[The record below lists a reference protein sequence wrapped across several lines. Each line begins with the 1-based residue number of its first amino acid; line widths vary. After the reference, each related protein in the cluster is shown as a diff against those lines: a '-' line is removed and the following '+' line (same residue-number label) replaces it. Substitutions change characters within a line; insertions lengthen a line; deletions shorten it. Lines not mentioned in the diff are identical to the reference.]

1 MKQILLIS
9 ANRFCDPYPV
19 YPLGLSYLKTYLSA
33 HLPHDEYSVRILD
46 CNRLTNSE
54 LYDSVMALDPF
65 FVGVSLRNVD
75 GANSLNEG
83 NFVEAYAE
91 IVATI
96 RRATKAHVS
105 IGGAGFSIFPQH
117 FMDRLQADSGIVGE
131 GETSLCQLIENL
143 AHNAP
148 LDHIEG
154 LILPHEKAPRLPHT
168 RYLNTLDVTFEDD
181 LIDYYW
187 RYSGMLN
194 IQTKR
199 GCPYHCIYCSYP
211 GIDGCRVR
219 TLDVEKIVADMA
231 RLKRDKN
238 IDYFF
243 FTDSVFNINNAY
255 NVALAER
262 LIAERLDIHWGAYFS
277 PHNLSDEH
285 LQLFQASGL
294 THVEF
299 GTESL
304 CDETLAAYGKLFT
317 FDDVKR
323 VSDLCVK
330 YGVYYAHF
338 LILGGYGETRATLR
352 TTIDNSCLLQSTVF
366 FPYVGMRI
374 YPHTKL
380 HEMAVA
386 QGVLLPDD
394 TLVEPRYYIAP
405 DFSIDE
411 ARTLA
416 QATGKAWIFPD
427 EPHNALMDT
436 MRLKRNKKGPLWE
449 YLRRP

>member
-1 MKQILLIS
+1 MKRILLLS

-19 YPLGLSYLKTYLSA
+19 YPLGVSYLKTYLTA
-33 HLPHDEYSVRILD
+33 HLSATEYEVQILD
-46 CNRLTNSE
+46 CNMLTNDE
-54 LYDSVMALDPF
+54 LYHKIVELHPF

-75 GANSLNEG
+75 GANSLDEG
-83 NFVEAYAE
+83 NFIDAYAE
-91 IVATI
+91 VIAVV
-96 RRATKAHVS
+96 RRATNAHVS
-105 IGGAGFSIFPQH
+105 IGGAGFSIFPHH
-117 FMDRLQADSGIVGE
+117 FMAKLQADSGIVGE
-131 GETSLCQLIENL
+131 GEQSLCQLIENL
-143 AHNAP
+143 AHNRP
-148 LDHIEG
+148 LTDIEG
-154 LILPHEKAPRLPHT
+154 LILPHETAPRQSHT
-168 RYLNTLDVTFEDD
+168 HYVNTLDVMFEDD
-181 LIDYYW
+181 LVDYYW

-219 TLDVEKIVADMA
+219 TLDVEKIVTDMA
-231 RLKRDKN
+231 RLKRDKH

-262 LIAERLDIHWGAYFS
+262 LVAEHLDIHWGAYFS
-277 PHNLSDEH
+277 PHNLSEEH

-317 FDDVKR
+317 FDDVKH

-338 LILGGYGETRATLR
+338 LILGGYGETHETLR
-352 TTIDNSCLLQSTVF
+352 TTIEHSKVLQSTVF
-366 FPYVGMRI
+366 FPYIGMRI
-374 YPHTKL
+374 YPRTKL
-380 HEMAVA
+380 HEIAVA
-386 QGVLLPDD
+386 QGVVAADD
-394 TLVEPRYYIAP
+394 MLVEPRYYIAP
-405 DFSIDE
+405 DFSLDE
-411 ARTLA
+411 ARALA
-416 QATGKAWIFPD
+416 QATDKAWIFPD
-427 EPHNALMDT
+427 EPHNALMDVL
-436 MRLKRNKKGPLWE
+436 RLKRNKKGPLWE